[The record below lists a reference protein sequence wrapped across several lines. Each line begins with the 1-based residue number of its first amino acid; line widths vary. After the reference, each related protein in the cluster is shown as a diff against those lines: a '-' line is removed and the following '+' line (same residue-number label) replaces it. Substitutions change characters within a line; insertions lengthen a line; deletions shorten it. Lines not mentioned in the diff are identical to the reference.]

1 MSKIT
6 RRGLLKGSV
15 AVAGAAA
22 LGQGTLGTMP
32 GLQAFAVRAAA
43 GQAPVVAAGYGP
55 LVNKGDIWLP
65 AAFHYQVLS
74 VQGTLMSDGQP
85 TPGIFDGMAAYPG
98 RRGRDIL
105 IRNHENRERDGEI
118 KVVTGPQFEYDETMR
133 GGNTKL
139 EVSKRRVGRD
149 PQTKQSLYEY
159 TVERSFAILGGT
171 STNCAGGI
179 RYPNVWITCEEVVK
193 RGTNGKK
200 HGYCFEIDAYAE
212 GPVKAIPIT
221 QAGRRSHEA
230 ALVHNGILYMTEDRS
245 ISSDTRTDKKLVGA
259 CFYRY
264 VPESLGNRP
273 LHLTRGKVQALKL
286 RGEFHANMDTGRVIG
301 QPYPVEW
308 VDLPEPDHDDD
319 TDNRRDRVPGFTP
332 NRVAAQDRGAAFFDR
347 QEGMWATGGGFGG
360 DGDDDNRKGT
370 KIYFD
375 CTSGGALS
383 LGQVWEF
390 DPRRQTITL
399 IYESTDITRLEG
411 PDNVVVVPKTGD
423 IFLCED
429 ASGEQ
434 FVRGITPQGEIYDFA
449 KTQTND
455 TEFCGACF
463 SPDGKTLYLNQ
474 QGERG
479 TLPAGPD
486 GGNAVTYA
494 IYGPFQSRAGLG
506 NGDDDDNEDDED

>member
-1 MSKIT
+1 MSKLT

-15 AVAGAAA
+15 AVVGAAA
-22 LGQGTLGTMP
+22 LGHGPVGDMT
-32 GLQAFAVRAAA
+32 GLQLFAARAAA
-43 GQAPVVAAGYGP
+43 GQAPVVTAGYGP

-65 AAFHYQVLS
+65 AAFNYQVIS
-74 VQGTLMSDGQP
+74 VQGTPMSDGNL

-105 IRNHENRERDGEI
+105 IRNHENREQAGEI
-118 KVVTGPQFEYDETMR
+118 KVVTGPQFEYDETAR

-139 EVSKRRVGRD
+139 EVSRRKIGRD
-149 PQTKQSLYEY
+149 KATKQQLYQY

-179 RYPNVWITCEEVVK
+179 RYPNVWLACEEVVK
-193 RGTNGKK
+193 RTNGKK
-200 HGYCFEIDAYAE
+200 HGYIFEIDAYAD
-212 GPVKAIPIT
+212 GPVPAIPIT

-230 ALVHNGILYMTEDRS
+230 ALVHDGILYMTEDRS
-245 ISSDTRTDKKLVGA
+245 IIADALTEKKLLGA

-264 VPESLGNRP
+264 LPTSLGNRP
-273 LHLTRGKVQALKL
+273 LHQTRGKVQALKL
-286 RGEFHANMDTGRVIG
+286 RDEFHANMDIGRVVG

-308 VDLPEPDHDDD
+308 VDVPEPDHDDD

-347 QEGMWATGGGFGG
+347 QEGMWATGSGFG
-360 DGDDDNRKGT
+360 DEADDNRGRT

-375 CTSGGALS
+375 CTSGGAMN

-390 DPRRQTITL
+390 DPRRQTLTL
-399 IYESTDITRLEG
+399 IYESNDIARLEG
-411 PDNVVVVPKTGD
+411 PDNIVVVPKTGD

-429 ASGEQ
+429 AGGEQ
-434 FVRGITPQGEIYDFA
+434 YVRGVTPQGEIYDFIKSQA
-449 KTQTND
+449 ND

-463 SPDGKTLYLNQ
+463 SPDGKTLYVNQ
-474 QGERG
+474 QGDRG
-479 TLPAGPD
+479 SLPGGPAGA
-486 GGNAVTYA
+486 NAVTYA
-494 IYGPFQSRAGLG
+494 IYGPFQKRAGLD
-506 NGDDDDNEDDED
+506 NEDEGDDD